1 MEQFEMTVYSSEH
14 ITLLT
19 KVLMMFS
26 RRRVDVISVKSES
39 NRKIS
44 SYRIIFNSGKDE
56 AFKLQKQIQKAVDIL
71 DTKLKKVDFTETK
84 RINTHQEYQLEVK
97 VV

>member
-26 RRRVDVISVKSES
+26 RRRVDVVSVKSES
-39 NRKIS
+39 NRKTS
-44 SYRIIFNSGKDE
+44 SYHITFNSGRDE

-71 DTKLKKVDFTETK
+71 DAKLHRVDFEEAK
-84 RINTHQEYQLEVK
+84 RINIQQDYQLIVK
-97 VV
+97 AV